1 MGYSIERGGI
11 RIYVED
17 SGVGIPY
24 ELQDRVFG
32 RFQKLNDFA
41 QGTGLGL
48 AISKAIIEGAK
59 GEIGFNSEPGVGST
73 FWAWIPCEIEDL
85 NDKNEN
91 NSDPLSQLPAFKEIK
106 EKDMKILLAEDNDS
120 NYLLVKSILKNFN
133 LSRVSNGI
141 DAVRSV
147 LEGQYDFVIM
157 DMNMPIMGGLEATR
171 KIREFNAQIPIIAL
185 TANAFDS
192 DRVSAMEAGCDAFLT
207 KPVKKDQLLD
217 FFIRNNI

>member
-1 MGYSIERGGI
+1 
-11 RIYVED
+11 
-17 SGVGIPY
+17 
-24 ELQDRVFG
+24 
-32 RFQKLNDFA
+32 
-41 QGTGLGL
+41 
-48 AISKAIIEGAK
+48 
-59 GEIGFNSEPGVGST
+59 
-73 FWAWIPCEIEDL
+73 
-85 NDKNEN
+85 
-91 NSDPLSQLPAFKEIK
+91 
-106 EKDMKILLAEDNDS
+106 MKILLAEDNDS

-157 DMNMPIMGGLEATR
+157 DINMPIMGGLEATR